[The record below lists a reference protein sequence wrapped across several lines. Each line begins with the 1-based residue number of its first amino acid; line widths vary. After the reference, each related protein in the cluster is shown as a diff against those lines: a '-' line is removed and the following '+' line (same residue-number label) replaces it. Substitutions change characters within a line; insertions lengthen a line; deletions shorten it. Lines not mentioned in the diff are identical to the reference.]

1 MGILFSHSASTALLE
16 KKLRDLS
23 ENVAEIREG
32 RFMWEVNKT
41 MSTKPSAGAEVQYVE
56 SE

>member
-1 MGILFSHSASTALLE
+1 MGILFSHSALTALLE
-16 KKLRDLS
+16 KLRDLS